1 MATMKDVASL
11 SGVSIATVSN
21 YLNETKN
28 VGRDKRLKIEK
39 AIKEL
44 NYVIDPNAQYLR
56 KGESRKIGVVLPSM
70 NTYYSSMYEGIL
82 RIATKNHYKIELII
96 TNEDK
101 ETESS
106 CIEEFLKEKTS
117 GLIIITCQPDNAAF
131 FQRLKNKRLPFV
143 LLDREIYAKDFNYV
157 GFDNYNTT
165 QKIIKTLLKK
175 TDKIALV
182 VGPKGYRS
190 EDDCVKA
197 FLDTCV
203 NEGKQIAD
211 INVVRTKI
219 SEGSSFYDTIA
230 FLQQF
235 PIQIDYF
242 ITSSHIIAKG
252 VKSAADTVLPDNKF
266 KVLCIGDNVDD
277 VFVNAD
283 NIIKTPRLPY
293 SLGVRGTELLIDN
306 MNSPVIY
313 ETRVNLVKD
322 NYNLLDYFLTTLF
335 NNKRKVIISKGET
348 VKVIILE
355 DPISGGLRS
364 ILPLFEY
371 NTGIKVEVES
381 CSMNNYYE
389 YLLQKLKSEVMPDMF
404 LIDVPW
410 LDYFASNNIIEPLDN
425 YLQQHKEYFNTF
437 VPKLIKSFGES
448 EGKMYAFPYSYTNQL
463 LFYRKDLFEDIE
475 LRRKFEEEYKMPL
488 KPPKNWAEFNA
499 IARFFTR
506 EFNEDS
512 PVEYGTSLAVAYPQA
527 VAPEFLLRLW
537 SLGGDIFDSKGNVII
552 DSRQSKRAIE
562 NYCEC
567 FKYATP
573 NSFVNMP
580 SDQMKEF
587 CDGKAAMVVAF
598 FSYGADIIHSSEMMS
613 MDKLGFSIVPGRV
626 SVLSGWSLCINSKSK
641 NKEAAFELLK
651 WLCGPEMAIK
661 RAFLEG
667 QSSQEHVFYSRELLR
682 FYPWLSTALKSLE
695 YTSKRYMPKIAG
707 RYGEPERTVEDRL
720 GNLIYNVLKAP
731 EKIDDM
737 VYDCKKKLQQLI
749 ANGRIDL

>member
-21 YLNETKN
+21 YLNGTKH
-28 VGRDKRLKIEK
+28 VGQDKRLKIEK

-44 NYVIDPNAQYLR
+44 NYVIDPNAQLLR

-82 RIATKNHYKIELII
+82 CIATKNSYKVELII
-96 TNEDK
+96 TNESK

-106 CIEEFLKEKTS
+106 CIEEFLKEKIS
-117 GLIIITCQPDNAAF
+117 GIIIITCQPDNDAF
-131 FQRLKNKRLPFV
+131 FQRLKNEGPPFV
-143 LLDREIYAKDFNYV
+143 LLDREIYSKDFNYV

-165 QKIIKTLLKK
+165 QKIIKVLLKV

-182 VGPKGYRS
+182 VGPEGYRS

-197 FLDTCV
+197 FKDAYG
-203 NEGKQIAD
+203 NAGKQFID
-211 INVVRTKI
+211 NSIVRTKI
-219 SEGSSFYDTIA
+219 SEGNSFYDTIA

-235 PIQIDYF
+235 HVQVEYF

-252 VKSAADTVLPDNKF
+252 VKSASDTIIPNNKF
-266 KVLCIGDNVDD
+266 KVICIGDNVDD

-283 NIIKTPRLPY
+283 SISKTPRSPY
-293 SLGVRGTELLIDN
+293 SLGTRGAEILIEN
-306 MNSPVIY
+306 INSPVIY
-313 ETRVNLVKD
+313 ETQVNLVKD
-322 NYNLLDYFLTTLF
+322 HNKLLEYFSVTLI
-335 NNKRKVIISKGET
+335 NNTKNTYTFKNET
-348 VKVIILE
+348 VKVLILE

-364 ILPLFEY
+364 ILPLFEH

-389 YLLQKLKSEVMPDMF
+389 YLLNRLKSEVMPDMF

-410 LDYFASNNIIEPLDN
+410 LDYFAANNMIEPLGE
-425 YLQQHKEYFNTF
+425 YLKQHKEYIDTF
-437 VPKLIKSFGES
+437 VPKLAKSFGES
-448 EGKMYAFPYSYTNQL
+448 GGKMYAFPYSYTNQL

-475 LRRKFEEEYKMPL
+475 LRRRFEEEYKMPL
-488 KPPKNWAEFNA
+488 KPPKNWVEFNA

-506 EFNEDS
+506 EFNKNS

-587 CDGKAAMVVAF
+587 CHGKAAMVVAF
-598 FSYGADIIHSSEMMS
+598 FSYGADIIHSSGMINI
-613 MDKLGFSIVPGRV
+613 DKLGFSIVPGRV
-626 SVLSGWSLCINSKSK
+626 SVLSGWSLCINAKSK
-641 NKEAAFELLK
+641 NKDAAFELLK

-667 QSSQEHVFYSRELLR
+667 QSSQEHAYYSRELLR

-695 YTSKRYMPKIAG
+695 YTSKRYIPKIAG
-707 RYGEPERTVEDRL
+707 RYHEPERTVEDRV
-720 GNLIYNVLKAP
+720 GKLIYGVLKAP
-731 EKIDDM
+731 EKIDDI
-737 VYDCKKKLQQLI
+737 VYDYKKKLQQLI
-749 ANGRIDL
+749 TME